1 MTYLQQDF
9 SVRFTYTVFFTEQL
23 FALTNPLLSDF
34 LERLTTEETQK
45 KLLFVLDSGV
55 IDAHPQ
61 LPATISAYFAR
72 RVDGSSLVTD
82 LLIIPGGEQA
92 KNDPALVE
100 QIVGA
105 IDRYGIDRHSF
116 VVAVG
121 GGSVLDLVGY
131 AAAIAHR
138 GIRHIRIP
146 TTVLSQNDSGVG
158 VKNGVNYR
166 GKKNFLG
173 TFAPP
178 VAVFND
184 SAFLATL
191 DDRDWRAGISE
202 AVKVALIK
210 DNDFFSWIEANA
222 PALAVR
228 DAPAMQHLIYRCAD
242 MHLQHIA
249 GRSEGPLRPVRR
261 SDTGTPA
268 DAGDPFEMGSSR
280 PLDFGHWSAHKLEQL
295 TNFEL
300 RHGEAVAIGIALDT
314 LYSNQLG
321 WLTDDDTTRV
331 LTTLRTLGFVL
342 YHPLLDADNSAGVL
356 RGLSEFREHLGGQLT
371 IMLLRGIGRGVEVH
385 EMNADGVRQAIAT
398 LRESELS
405 TTI

>member
-1 MTYLQQDF
+1 MDHLQQVF
-9 SVRFTYTVFFTEQL
+9 SVRFTYNVFFTERL
-23 FALTNPLLSDF
+23 FDTTNPLLAHFFDQQAVDQT
-34 LERLTTEETQK
+34 RK
-45 KLLFVLDSGV
+45 KVLFVIDSGV
-55 IDAHPQ
+55 VDTHAD
-61 LPATISAYFAR
+61 LPATINAYFTQQAKA
-72 RVDGSSLVTD
+72 VDLVPD
-82 LLIIPGGEQA
+82 LLIIPGGETA
-92 KNDPALVE
+92 KNEPALVE
-100 QIVGA
+100 RIVDA
-105 IDRYGIDRHSF
+105 VDRYGIDRHSF

-121 GGSVLDLVGY
+121 GGSILDLVGY
-131 AAAIAHR
+131 AAAISHR

-184 SAFLATL
+184 SAFLTTL
-191 DDRDWRAGISE
+191 DERDWRSGIAE

-210 DNDFFSWIEANA
+210 DASFFEWIEANA
-222 PALAVR
+222 VALAAR
-228 DAPAMQHLIYRCAD
+228 DMTAMQYLIHRCAE

-249 GRSEGPLRPVRR
+249 G
-261 SDTGTPA
+261 
-268 DAGDPFEMGSSR
+268 GDPFEMGSSR

-321 WLTDDDTTRV
+321 WLPEADANRV
-331 LTTLRTLGFVL
+331 LKTLQTLGFAL
-342 YHPLLDADNSAGVL
+342 YQPMLDADNSAGIL
-356 RGLSEFREHLGGQLT
+356 KGLSEFREHLGGQLT
-371 IMLLRGIGRGVEVH
+371 IMLLQAIGLGVEVH
-385 EMNADGVRQAIAT
+385 EMDTERIRQAIAT
-398 LRESELS
+398 LKEL
-405 TTI
+405 THLEEGQEAQPA